1 MTQIEK
7 AAVTNVMFNHQSN
20 FQIIT

>member
-7 AAVTNVMFNHQSN
+7 AAVTNVMFNH
-20 FQIIT
+20 